1 MRWPFSLLFRG
12 DRDAPAAA
20 GGLSGDAGTPGA
32 GPRPSGA
39 PGVPSRPAAW
49 RSLPP
54 VQRATGGMALTAPA
68 ATFVRELATRRPP
81 DLALRPL
88 AHDVAADGPS
98 GLVSGIATP
107 LTAPRPSSAAVTGR
121 ATELPAN
128 RAVQRRATVT
138 SVAAPPARGSVVE
151 ADHEPAAPSAPQ
163 GDAGSH
169 PPGGAGP
176 LAPPRALP
184 LVSPGAASA
193 AFAATRVA
201 PSSAPEPVRAHAPAG
216 PSVQRSPAPDGDAV
230 RPGAP
235 SDAAPVGLEAGGRH
249 DDRPAAPS
257 AAELASGTAERAT
270 PQPAV
275 QRRTLGESRRLG
287 LGAPLAS
294 RPAHLAA
301 AASGVSLPLARA
313 ALPAAPATAT
323 TVAPPP
329 RAATAAPAALPV
341 LRPIDATPSVA
352 STRSDAPP
360 AADPGLDAA
369 GDPGAGSPVV
379 SSAPDGPVESAP
391 MPLQRSAD
399 RPLASDLTRR
409 PLPSPSAAADDPHAS
424 TEDVDGG
431 AIAGAGGLRL
441 AARGGDDVATSVVG
455 SPPGDH
461 VGPPASTVGPRLP
474 GDVGDAAGA
483 TGLPASAPPP
493 GRLVVARRAISGA
506 AVGMSATAV
515 SPSSRSRA
523 PGAGAGAPA
532 VPGPAR
538 APVVTQR
545 AALGAFTRPPSSPGA
560 TSTHA
565 GARTLDGP
573 GTGLAGLGTG
583 LAGPGAGLA
592 VLPVARLAASG
603 AATAVS
609 TAPEP
614 PVSSGLDEGNG
625 SPPGAAGPF
634 AGWTAGAGF
643 APVPGGAGPLV
654 QRTVE
659 IGEISTTVEAQ
670 PAGSASAG
678 SVSGGGGSGAG
689 QDYEEIADR
698 VYDRIRSRFASELLL
713 DRERMGLL
721 IDG

>member
-1 MRWPFSLLFRG
+1 MRWPFSLLFPG

-20 GGLSGDAGTPGA
+20 GGLSGDFGSPGA
-32 GPRPSGA
+32 GPQPSGA

-68 ATFVRELATRRPP
+68 ASFVRELATRRPP

-98 GLVSGIATP
+98 GLVSGVATP

-138 SVAAPPARGSVVE
+138 SVATPPARGSVVE
-151 ADHEPAAPSAPQ
+151 ADHEPAAPGALQ
-163 GDAGSH
+163 GDAGSQ
-169 PPGGAGP
+169 PPGGTGP

-184 LVSPGAASA
+184 LVSTGAASA

-201 PSSAPEPVRAHAPAG
+201 PSSAPEPVRAQAPAG
-216 PSVQRSPAPDGDAV
+216 PAVQRSPAPDGDAV
-230 RPGAP
+230 PPGAP
-235 SDAAPVGLEAGGRH
+235 SDAGPVGLEAGGRH
-249 DDRPAAPS
+249 DDRLAAPS
-257 AAELASGTAERAT
+257 ATELASATAERAT

-301 AASGVSLPLARA
+301 AASSVSLPLARA
-313 ALPAAPATAT
+313 ALPAASATAT

-379 SSAPDGPVESAP
+379 PSVPGGPVGGTLV
-391 MPLQRSAD
+391 PLQRSAD
-399 RPLASDLTRR
+399 RPLASDPARR
-409 PLPSPSAAADDPHAS
+409 PLSRPSAASDDPHAS
-424 TEDVDGG
+424 TEVVDGG
-431 AIAGAGGLRL
+431 ATAGAGGLPL
-441 AARGGDDVATSVVG
+441 AGRGGDDVAMSVVG

-461 VGPPASTVGPRLP
+461 VGPPASTFGPRFA

-483 TGLPASAPPP
+483 TSLPASAPPP
-493 GRLVVARRAISGA
+493 GRLVVARLALSGEP
-506 AVGMSATAV
+506 VGMAASALL
-515 SPSSRSRA
+515 PSSRRHA

-538 APVVTQR
+538 PPAVTQR
-545 AALGAFTRPPSSPGA
+545 AALGAFTRLPSSPGA

-565 GARTLDGP
+565 GARTLGGP
-573 GTGLAGLGTG
+573 GIG

-592 VLPVARLAASG
+592 GLPVARLAASG
-603 AATAVS
+603 VVTAVS
-609 TAPEP
+609 SAPEP
-614 PVSSGLDEGNG
+614 WISSGHDEGNG
-625 SPPGAAGPF
+625 PPPGAAGPF

-670 PAGSASAG
+670 PTGSASGGGASG
-678 SVSGGGGSGAG
+678 GAASGGGGSGAG